1 MEYTVDRLKMEEY
14 FMEKNKLKLNLQ
26 FFSDEEGS
34 DESANDSNE
43 SQEQKEEVTFTPE
56 QQKKVDEIIERR
68 LAKEKKNV
76 DKKVKDAVEEAKK
89 LAKMNKDE
97 KSQYELQ
104 KLQDELNA
112 LRNEKALN
120 DMKATARSM
129 FLDKDINVT
138 DELLNLV
145 VTSDAE
151 TTKQNVEA
159 FSKILDSMVQSKV
172 KEALRQE
179 SPKNVGSTGLTRQEI
194 LEIKDDSE
202 RQNAIAQNIHLFN

>member
-1 MEYTVDRLKMEEY
+1 MK
-14 FMEKNKLKLNLQ
+14 KNKLKLNLQ
-26 FFSDEEGS
+26 FFSDDEGT
-34 DESANDSNE
+34 DESANDSHE
-43 SQEQKEEVTFTPE
+43 AQEQKEEVTFTPE

-68 LAKEKKNV
+68 LAKEKKNA

-104 KLQDELNA
+104 KLQDELNS

-159 FSKILDSMVQSKV
+159 FSNILDSMVQSKV
-172 KEALRQE
+172 KEALRQD

-202 RQNAIAQNIHLFN
+202 RQNAIAQNMHLFN

>member
-1 MEYTVDRLKMEEY
+1 
-14 FMEKNKLKLNLQ
+14 MEKNKLKLNLQ

-34 DESANDSNE
+34 DEKNNDSNE
-43 SQEQKEEVTFTPE
+43 EQEQKEEVTFTPE

-68 LAKEKKNV
+68 LAKEKKNA
-76 DKKVKDAVEEAKK
+76 DKNVQDAVEEAKK

-97 KSQYELQ
+97 KNAYEL
-104 KLQDELNA
+104 KKMQDELDA

-151 TTKQNVEA
+151 TTKQNVEE
-159 FSKILDSMVQSKV
+159 FSKILDGMVQLKV
-172 KEALRQE
+172 REALRQD
-179 SPKNVGSTGLTRQEI
+179 SPKNVKTSGLTRQQI
-194 LEIKDDSE
+194 LDIKDDSE

>member
-1 MEYTVDRLKMEEY
+1 MG
-14 FMEKNKLKLNLQ
+14 KNKFKLNLQ
-26 FFSDEEGS
+26 FFSDQDGTNKNTNDNGSEGVQ
-34 DESANDSNE
+34 DE
-43 SQEQKEEVTFTPE
+43 QEEVTFTPE
-56 QQKKVDEIIERR
+56 QQKKVDEIVERR

-89 LAKMNKDE
+89 LAKMNEDE
-97 KSQYELQ
+97 KNQYEFQ

-120 DMKATARSM
+120 DMKATARTM

-159 FSKILDSMVQSKV
+159 FSKILDGMVQSKV
-172 KEALRQE
+172 REALRQD
-179 SPKNVGSTGLTRQEI
+179 SPKNVKTTGMTRQEI
-194 LEIKDDSE
+194 LDIKDDSE

>member
-1 MEYTVDRLKMEEY
+1 
-14 FMEKNKLKLNLQ
+14 MEKNKLKLNLQ

-34 DESANDSNE
+34 DEKNNDSNE
-43 SQEQKEEVTFTPE
+43 EKEQKEEVTFTPE

-68 LAKEKKNV
+68 LAKEKKNA

-104 KLQDELNA
+104 KLQDELNS

-159 FSKILDSMVQSKV
+159 FSNILDSMVQSKV
-172 KEALRQE
+172 KEALRQD

-202 RQNAIAQNIHLFN
+202 RQNAIAQNIHLFR

>member
-1 MEYTVDRLKMEEY
+1 MG
-14 FMEKNKLKLNLQ
+14 KNKFKLNLQ
-26 FFSDEEGS
+26 FFSDQDGTNKNTNDNGSEGVQ
-34 DESANDSNE
+34 DE
-43 SQEQKEEVTFTPE
+43 QEEVTFTPE
-56 QQKKVDEIIERR
+56 QQKKVDEIVERR

-89 LAKMNKDE
+89 LAKMNEDE
-97 KSQYELQ
+97 KNQYEFQ
-104 KLQDELNA
+104 KLQDELNE

-120 DMKATARSM
+120 DMKATARTM

-159 FSKILDSMVQSKV
+159 FSKILDGIVQSKV
-172 KEALRQE
+172 REALRQD
-179 SPKNVGSTGLTRQEI
+179 SPKNVKTTGMTRQEI
-194 LEIKDDSE
+194 LDIKDDSE

>member
-1 MEYTVDRLKMEEY
+1 MDIQKK
-14 FMEKNKLKLNLQ
+14 FKLNLQ
-26 FFSDEEGS
+26 FFADDPGEQQKNDGEDIKDKDSDEEEKKYS
-34 DESANDSNE
+34 EEEFNKKLQDELSRRMK
-43 SQEQKEEVTFTPE
+43 QKE
-56 QQKKVDEIIERR
+56 
-68 LAKEKKNV
+68 KEKQ
-76 DKKVKDAVEEAKK
+76 DAVEEAKK

-97 KSQYELQ
+97 KNNYELN
-104 KLQDELNA
+104 KLKDELNA

-151 TTKQNVEA
+151 ATKQNVED
-159 FSKILDSMVQSKV
+159 FSKILDGMVQSKV
-172 KEALRQE
+172 REALRQD
-179 SPKNVGSTGLTRQEI
+179 SPKNVKTSGLTRQEI
-194 LEIKDDSE
+194 LDIKDDSE

>member
-1 MEYTVDRLKMEEY
+1 
-14 FMEKNKLKLNLQ
+14 MEKNKFKLNLQ
-26 FFSDEEGS
+26 FFSDEEGKN
-34 DESANDSNE
+34 ENTNDNGSE
-43 SQEQKEEVTFTPE
+43 EEQDQQEEVTFTPE
-56 QQKKVDEIIERR
+56 QQKKVNEIIERR

-172 KEALRQE
+172 KEALRQD

>member
-1 MEYTVDRLKMEEY
+1 MEKTVDRLKMEEY

-34 DESANDSNE
+34 DEKNNDSNE
-43 SQEQKEEVTFTPE
+43 EKEQKEEVTFTPE

-68 LAKEKKNV
+68 LAKEKKNA

-104 KLQDELNA
+104 KLQDELNS

-120 DMKATARSM
+120 DMKATARSI

-159 FSKILDSMVQSKV
+159 FSNILDSMVQSKV
-172 KEALRQE
+172 KEALRQD

-202 RQNAIAQNIHLFN
+202 RQNAIAQNIHLFR

>member
-1 MEYTVDRLKMEEY
+1 
-14 FMEKNKLKLNLQ
+14 MEKNKFKLNLQ
-26 FFSDEEGS
+26 FFSDQDGTNKNTNDNGSEGVQ
-34 DESANDSNE
+34 DE
-43 SQEQKEEVTFTPE
+43 QEEVTFTPE
-56 QQKKVDEIIERR
+56 QQKKVDEIVERR

-89 LAKMNKDE
+89 LAKMNEDE
-97 KSQYELQ
+97 KNQYEFQ
-104 KLQDELNA
+104 KLQDELNE

-120 DMKATARSM
+120 DMKATARTM

-159 FSKILDSMVQSKV
+159 FSKILDGMVQSKV
-172 KEALRQE
+172 REALRQD
-179 SPKNVGSTGLTRQEI
+179 SPKNVKTTGMTRQEI
-194 LEIKDDSE
+194 LDIKDDSE

>member
-1 MEYTVDRLKMEEY
+1 
-14 FMEKNKLKLNLQ
+14 MEKNKLKLNLQ

>member
-1 MEYTVDRLKMEEY
+1 
-14 FMEKNKLKLNLQ
+14 MEKNKLKLNLQ
-26 FFSDEEGS
+26 FFSDEEGKN
-34 DESANDSNE
+34 ENTNDNGSE
-43 SQEQKEEVTFTPE
+43 EEQDQQEEVTFTPE

-172 KEALRQE
+172 KEALRQD
-179 SPKNVGSTGLTRQEI
+179 SPKNVGSTGLTKQDI
-194 LEIKDDSE
+194 LAIEDDSQ
-202 RQNAIAQNIHLFN
+202 RQMAIAQNKHLFNY